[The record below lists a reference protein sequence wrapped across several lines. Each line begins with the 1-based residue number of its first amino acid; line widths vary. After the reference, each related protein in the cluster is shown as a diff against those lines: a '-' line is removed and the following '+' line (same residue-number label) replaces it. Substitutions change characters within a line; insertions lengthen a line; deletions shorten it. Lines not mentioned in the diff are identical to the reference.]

1 LGNVQRPQWGLRF
14 EVSLRS
20 REGMDEGR
28 NLSENGREGGKQSNV
43 GDWKEET
50 RMRYLCLGW

>member
-1 LGNVQRPQWGLRF
+1 
-14 EVSLRS
+14 
-20 REGMDEGR
+20 MDEGR

-43 GDWKEET
+43 GDWKVET